1 MGVLALGCMIV
12 SSMAQRAAGLARD
25 GVGQEMNQV
34 KDQLRNAESGISA
47 PKVPTL
53 APDAIQQLQDEAEAE
68 LEEGLDEAAETS
80 EDLSDAVAEDAAVD
94 SAVEEATTA
103 VEDATEDAGEAMD
116 AAAAEPQEAV
126 TEATEAVAD
135 AAEDAEDAVPDAV
148 EETADAAEEIVAEVE
163 ETVEAAEEAVGMPMK
178 GEEIAEV
185 PVVAGEADV
194 EGETP
199 VGEDTATTTE
209 EEAEPDAEMAAD
221 DATDTSEEIE
231 PGEGEEE
238 ESSTRRRRGRRRR
251 SDSGAKYEI
260 TKLTLTGDKDLLE
273 ELDLTAT
280 LESRIVGEELS
291 RFDIDGVARYINK
304 LVLEEGFYLARIQSK
319 SASRELAEG
328 EAVIDVDKGRVGEAS
343 FYEMDGEERI
353 PYRGRWYSEKQLR
366 LRMQGLES
374 EQTFRYDD
382 FYKNVFNVN
391 SHPDLTMDTDLSVR
405 KERKDGR
412 QVRYVDMD
420 FIVDD
425 KLPLH
430 GVLEFRN
437 TGTDATEN
445 WRAGLTLQHLNLTKH
460 DDVLTVTLPMS
471 IPFGT
476 IASVAASYYLPH
488 HVGHG
493 GALTTFGGY
502 SKLESTDIVTDVDLD
517 GEGLFG
523 GLQVSYGLLDTENHS
538 ISISGGYTYQ
548 LIEDT
553 LILGQA
559 LETPRE
565 VAIAPLNFVFTYSSV
580 RPDRFGGRNF
590 LTAQS
595 NLNIGGALGSDGDEE
610 FSLQRETAES
620 DYFVQ
625 RLQYA
630 RIQPLAFREPD
641 PDLAGKQW
649 IMFLKADGQFA
660 SGALVPAEMK
670 GVGGMMTV
678 RGYEEREILG
688 DNGLSGSIEFRSPI
702 WTGNLFKKWARYPDA
717 VGGTERLQ
725 FVGFI
730 DGAIALL
737 EDTPAA
743 EKDQFELLSVGL
755 GFRLALTK
763 YMQLR
768 FDWGFPIE
776 ETEASDTSG
785 RGHIAIEFQI

>member
-1 MGVLALGCMIV
+1 META
-12 SSMAQRAAGLARD
+12 
-25 GVGQEMNQV
+25 VG
-34 KDQLRNAESGISA
+34 D
-47 PKVPTL
+47 
-53 APDAIQQLQDEAEAE
+53 
-68 LEEGLDEAAETS
+68 
-80 EDLSDAVAEDAAVD
+80 AEDAVD
-94 SAVEEATTA
+94 
-103 VEDATEDAGEAMD
+103 DATEAVADATESAEEAAQDAADEAGEAMESAVGD
-116 AAAAEPQEAV
+116 AEDAV
-126 TEATEAVAD
+126 DDATEAVAD
-135 AAEDAEDAVPDAV
+135 AAESSEDAV
-148 EETADAAEEIVAEVE
+148 EETMDAAEEVVADTE
-163 ETVEAAEEAVGMPMK
+163 EAAEMPMK
-178 GEEIAEV
+178 GEDIEP
-185 PVVAGEADV
+185 PVVIGEV
-194 EGETP
+194 GLEGGSP
-199 VGEDTATTTE
+199 GGEITVSTTE
-209 EEAEPDAEMAAD
+209 EEATAEMAAD
-221 DATDTSEEIE
+221 ETPDATDAVETKEA
-231 PGEGEEE
+231 GEEE
-238 ESSTRRRRGRRRR
+238 KPSRRRRGRGRR
-251 SDSGAKYEI
+251 SDSGSKYEI
-260 TKLTLTGDKDLLE
+260 TKLTVTGDKELLE
-273 ELDLTAT
+273 DLDLMAT
-280 LESRIVGEELS
+280 LESRIMGEELS

-304 LVLEEGFYLARIQSK
+304 LVLEEGFYLARVQSK
-319 SASRELAEG
+319 SSSRELAEG

-343 FYEMDGEERI
+343 FYEMKGEERV

-374 EQTFRYDD
+374 GFTFRYDD

-405 KERKDGR
+405 KVREDGR

-425 KLPLH
+425 NLPLH

-460 DDVLTVTLPMS
+460 DDVLTLTIPVS
-471 IPFGT
+471 IPLGT

-488 HVGHG
+488 RIGNG
-493 GALTTFGGY
+493 GALTVFGGY
-502 SKLESTDIVTDVDLD
+502 SKLDSTDIVTDVDLD

-523 GLQVSYGLLDTENHS
+523 GFQFGYDLLLNDKHS
-538 ISISGGYTYQ
+538 MAISGGYTYQ

-580 RPDRFGGRNF
+580 RPDRYGGRNF

-595 NLNIGGALGSDGDEE
+595 NVNIGGALGSDGDEE
-610 FSLQRETAES
+610 FTLQRETAES

-641 PDLAGKQW
+641 PEKAGKQW
-649 IMFLKADGQFA
+649 IVFLKADGQIA

-688 DNGLSGSIEFRSPI
+688 DNGISGSIEFRSPI

-717 VGGTERLQ
+717 VGGTERFQ
-725 FVGFI
+725 IVTFI
-730 DGAIALL
+730 DGAYVVL
-737 EDTPAA
+737 EDAPAA
-743 EKDQFELLSVGL
+743 EKDEFELLSVGL

-785 RGHIAIEFQI
+785 RGHVAIEFQI